1 MPTAEGIQE
10 VNVGEGSNAVSED
23 RPELDPD
30 IPQNED
36 GIVIEPGSEIDRDLE
51 AKLPAD
57 KDAAG
62 PEGERGG
69 RDPKG

>member
-1 MPTAEGIQE
+1 M
-10 VNVGEGSNAVSED
+10 SED

-51 AKLPAD
+51 ENLPAD
-57 KDAAG
+57 KDGAG
-62 PEGERGG
+62 PEGEQPLGG
-69 RDPKG
+69 EE